1 MKIPG
6 KATMTDQLHSG
17 CGARRAST
25 DCMRAAL
32 VGIAALMV
40 IMVVVVAAGCGSSST
55 SSTTTPTAST
65 SATTSAT
72 PTPASTTIDG
82 ATITEDPALNAL
94 LPSAVTSAGKVRVA
108 TDIPYPPFEMY
119 TAPGSNQPTGFD
131 YDLSQALGAKLG
143 IPFEFDQIVFDS
155 IIPSLQAGKADIVM
169 AAMVDSATREKVLNF
184 IDYAKVTTVLVIA
197 KGNPAKVT
205 SLQSLAGKAAAAQTG
220 TIQAG
225 MLQTLATQLKAAGK
239 PALTVL
245 TYPKDSDA
253 LLAIKSGKA
262 VADLVQLPTGVAD
275 VTAQPNSFEIAKD
288 PAAPNGYNPST
299 IGIGM
304 VKANTQLLDAVSKA
318 LQALVTDG
326 TYAKLLDKYG
336 LGAAAVTTVDVNLG
350 AGPK

>member
-6 KATMTDQLHSG
+6 KTRTGQLHSG
-17 CGARRAST
+17 HGVRRVSTKRARAGFIAMT
-25 DCMRAAL
+25 AL
-32 VGIAALMV
+32 AVA
-40 IMVVVVAAGCGSSST
+40 VVLLVAAGCGSSSSSST
-55 SSTTTPTAST
+55 SSTPSGSTA
-65 SATTSAT
+65 ASAT

-82 ATITEDPALNAL
+82 ATITTDPALNAL
-94 LPSAVTSAGKVRVA
+94 LPAAVKSAGKVRVA

-131 YDLSQALGAKLG
+131 FDLSQALGAKLG

-169 AAMVDSATREKVLNF
+169 AAMVDNATREKVLDF

-205 SLQSLAGKAAAAQTG
+205 SLESLAGKAAAAQTG

-275 VTAQPNSFEIAKD
+275 VAAQSNSFEIAKD

-304 VKANTQLLDAVSKA
+304 VKADSQLRDAISQA
-318 LQALVTDG
+318 LQSLVADG
-326 TYAKLLDKYG
+326 SYAKLLDKYG
-336 LGAAAVTTVDVNLG
+336 LGAAAVTTVQINLG
-350 AGPK
+350 Q

>member
-1 MKIPG
+1 MNTPGHVRTIDNRSPG
-6 KATMTDQLHSG
+6 KRGLRSASNTG
-17 CGARRAST
+17 RRTAF
-25 DCMRAAL
+25 A
-32 VGIAALMV
+32 VIAAF
-40 IMVVVVAAGCGSSST
+40 VVAVVMLVAAGCGSSST
-55 SSTTTPTAST
+55 SSTTTPTSS
-65 SATTSAT
+65 SATSAT

-82 ATITEDPALNAL
+82 ATITEDPALSAL
-94 LPSAVTSAGKVRVA
+94 VPAAIKSAGKVKVA
-108 TDIPYPPFEMY
+108 TDMPYPPFEMF

-169 AAMVDSATREKVLNF
+169 AAMVDNATREKVLDF
-184 IDYAKVTTVLVIA
+184 VDYAKVTTVLVIA

-205 SLQSLAGKAAAAQTG
+205 SLESLAGKAAAAQTG

-225 MLQTLATQLKAAGK
+225 MLQTLKAQLKAAGK

-262 VADLVQLPTGVAD
+262 VGDLVQLPTGVAD

-299 IGIGM
+299 LGIGM
-304 VKANTQLLDAVSKA
+304 VKANSQLRDAISQA
-318 LQALVTDG
+318 LQSLVADG
-326 TYAKLLDKYG
+326 TYAKILDKYG
-336 LGAAAVTTVDVNLG
+336 LGAAAVTTVEINLG
-350 AGPK
+350 H

>member
-6 KATMTDQLHSG
+6 QTRTDQLHPG
-17 CGARRAST
+17 RVARVST
-25 DCMRAAL
+25 KRVRAAF
-32 VGIAALMV
+32 ISMAALAVAV
-40 IMVVVVAAGCGSSST
+40 IVLVAAGCGSSSS

-65 SATTSAT
+65 SASASAT

-82 ATITEDPALNAL
+82 ATITTDPALTAM
-94 LPSAVTSAGKVRVA
+94 LPAAITSAGKVRVA

-131 YDLSQALGAKLG
+131 YDLSQALGAKIG

-169 AAMVDSATREKVLNF
+169 AAMVDNATREKVLDF

-197 KGNPAKVT
+197 KGNPAKIT
-205 SLQSLAGKAAAAQTG
+205 SLESLAGKAAAAQTG

-275 VTAQPNSFEIAKD
+275 VAAQPNSFEIAKD
-288 PAAPNGYNPST
+288 PAAPNGYAPST

-304 VKANTQLLDAVSKA
+304 VKANSQLRDAIS
-318 LQALVTDG
+318 QALTSLIADG
-326 TYAKLLDKYG
+326 SYAKLLDKYG
-336 LGAAAVTTVDVNLG
+336 LGAAAVQSVQINLG
-350 AGPK
+350 H

>member
-6 KATMTDQLHSG
+6 QTRTDQPHSG
-17 CGARRAST
+17 RGARRAST
-25 DCMRAAL
+25 RRARAAFI
-32 VGIAALMV
+32 GAALMV
-40 IMVVVVAAGCGSSST
+40 AVVVLVAAGCGSSS
-55 SSTTTPTAST
+55 SSATTTPTAST
-65 SATTSAT
+65 TASAT

-82 ATITEDPALNAL
+82 ATVTEDPALNAM
-94 LPSAVTSAGKVRVA
+94 LPAAFKSAGVRVA

-143 IPFEFDQIVFDS
+143 VPFSFNQIVFDS
-155 IIPSLQAGKADIVM
+155 IIPSLQAGKADVVM
-169 AAMVDSATREKVLNF
+169 AAMVDNATREKVLDF
-184 IDYAKVTTVLVIA
+184 VDYAKVTTVLVIA

-205 SLQSLAGKAAAAQTG
+205 SLDSLAGKAAAAQTG

-225 MLQTLATQLKAAGK
+225 MLQTLASQLKAAGK

-288 PAAPNGYNPST
+288 PAAPNGYAPST
-299 IGIGM
+299 LGIGM
-304 VKANTQLLDAVSKA
+304 VKANSQLRDAIS
-318 LQALVTDG
+318 QALTSLIADG
-326 TYAKLLDKYG
+326 TYAKILDKYG
-336 LGAAAVTTVDVNLG
+336 LGAAAVQKVEINLG
-350 AGPK
+350 H

>member
-1 MKIPG
+1 MSTPG
-6 KATMTDQLHSG
+6 HVRTTEPRSARGRKAAKSG
-17 CGARRAST
+17 RRTVVA
-25 DCMRAAL
+25 
-32 VGIAALMV
+32 GIAAFMLAAV
-40 IMVVVVAAGCGSSST
+40 LLVAAGCGSSST
-55 SSTTTPTAST
+55 SSTTTPSATS

-82 ATITEDPALNAL
+82 ATITEDPALKAL
-94 LPSAVTSAGKVRVA
+94 LPAAITGAGKVRVA

-131 YDLSQALGAKLG
+131 YDLSQALGAKIG

-169 AAMVDSATREKVLNF
+169 AAMVDNTTREKVLDF
-184 IDYAKVTTVLVIA
+184 VDYAKVTTVLVIA

-225 MLQTLATQLKAAGK
+225 MLQTLAAQLKAAGK
-239 PALTVL
+239 PTLTVL

-288 PAAPNGYNPST
+288 PAAPNGYAPST
-299 IGIGM
+299 LGIGM
-304 VKANTQLLDAVSKA
+304 VKANSQLRDAIS
-318 LQALVTDG
+318 QALTALIADG
-326 TYAKLLDKYG
+326 TYTKILDKYG
-336 LGAAAVTTVDVNLG
+336 LGAAAVQKVEINLG
-350 AGPK
+350 H

>member
-6 KATMTDQLHSG
+6 KARTDQLHSG
-17 CGARRAST
+17 RGARVST
-25 DCMRAAL
+25 RQARAAL
-32 VGIAALMV
+32 ISMAALAV
-40 IMVVVVAAGCGSSST
+40 AVVVLVAAGCGSSSSSSS
-55 SSTTTPTAST
+55 SSTTPSGSTA
-65 SATTSAT
+65 ASAT

-82 ATITEDPALNAL
+82 ATITEDPALNAA
-94 LPSAVTSAGKVRVA
+94 LPAAFKSAGVRVA

-143 IPFEFDQIVFDS
+143 VPFSFNQIVFDS

-169 AAMVDSATREKVLNF
+169 AAMVDNATREKVLDF

-197 KGNPAKVT
+197 KGNPANIT
-205 SLQSLAGKAAAAQTG
+205 SLESLAGKAAAAQTG

-225 MLQTLATQLKAAGK
+225 MLQTLAKQLKAAGK
-239 PALTVL
+239 PTLTVL

-275 VTAQPNSFEIAKD
+275 VAAQPNSFEIAKD
-288 PAAPNGYNPST
+288 PAAPNGYAPST

-304 VKANTQLLDAVSKA
+304 VKANSQLRDAISQA
-318 LQALVTDG
+318 LQALVADG
-326 TYAKLLDKYG
+326 SYAKLLDKYG
-336 LGAAAVTTVDVNLG
+336 LGAAAVTTVQINLG
-350 AGPK
+350 H

>member
-17 CGARRAST
+17 RGARRAST
-25 DCMRAAL
+25 KRARAAF
-32 VGIAALMV
+32 ISMAALFV
-40 IMVVVVAAGCGSSST
+40 AAVVLVAAGCGSSST

-65 SATTSAT
+65 TTSIT

-82 ATITEDPALNAL
+82 ATITADPTLTAL

-169 AAMVDSATREKVLNF
+169 AAMVDNTTREKVLNF

-197 KGNPAKVT
+197 KGNPSKVT

-275 VTAQPNSFEIAKD
+275 VAAQPNSFEIAKD

-318 LQALVTDG
+318 LQALVADG
-326 TYAKLLDKYG
+326 TYTKLLDKYG